1 MRSTAGACAILLAA
15 LACGPAHADGQ
26 RQMFCIAV
34 RTVPNLDQD
43 NYVMSASGPV
53 YMTPNFATDL
63 ADDDLR
69 AQWQAYV
76 QSKHPVAY
84 PNNPDDT
91 CQPANTRRALVAA
104 QRGDIRNKS
113 VAWAPA
119 QSAAKPTAN

>member
-1 MRSTAGACAILLAA
+1 MKSTAGACAILIAA
-15 LACGPAHADGQ
+15 LACGSAHAEP

-63 ADDDLR
+63 ADDEL
-69 AQWQAYV
+69 ASQWRAYV
-76 QSKHPVAY
+76 QPKHPIAY

-91 CQPANTRRALVAA
+91 CQPANGRRALIAA
-104 QRGDIRNKS
+104 QRGDIRNRS
-113 VAWAPA
+113 IAWTP
-119 QSAAKPTAN
+119 AKPAN